1 MSEYNAGYLVGIIF
15 GVFVMCAAVLIFLR
29 LTRKEHSSKNDYD
42 ERQML
47 VRGKGDRYAFVTL
60 FVYNLIYVL
69 FGDYIELIAV
79 RSVVLFMGIILS
91 TWVYV
96 VYTVWNDGYFSLNEK
111 PKSWIGIFAAIA
123 IVNTI
128 NGIQDMYYYGVIQNG
143 VISETVIGLME
154 GCCIFFILAVIMAK
168 SFLEKREGQ
177 NEE

>member
-1 MSEYNAGYLVGIIF
+1 M
-15 GVFVMCAAVLIFLR
+15 
-29 LTRKEHSSKNDYD
+29 
-42 ERQML
+42 
-47 VRGKGDRYAFVTL
+47 
-60 FVYNLIYVL
+60 
-69 FGDYIELIAV
+69 
-79 RSVVLFMGIILS
+79 
-91 TWVYV
+91 
-96 VYTVWNDGYFSLNEK
+96 NEK